1 MAALTLDTVDGAWSN
16 PVGGVGIAYIDGVA
30 VAYGNTLQD
39 QIRWGTPYHQPHQ
52 SGLGFT
58 GSVGGSVGPMSVTEN
73 VPFEIGQLAHFNYEI
88 DTGTNATAVDLG
100 ITLTF
105 SIPSGSG
112 TDTFTFHVNETPKI
126 GSDDFIYFPSSIPN
140 ETFTLDGEEY
150 VLKLLGFGNSPSELQ
165 SQFQSVEGG
174 TNTALLWGKITQ
186 PIIPA
191 PAAILLAGIG
201 TAMVG
206 WLRRRRTV

>member
-1 MAALTLDTVDGAWSN
+1 MVHGPIPWVGVALPT
-16 PVGGVGIAYIDGVA
+16 IDGVA

-39 QIRWGTPYHQPHQ
+39 QIRWGVPYAPNTIQ

-58 GSVGGSVGPMSVTEN
+58 GNVGGSITED
-73 VPFEIGQLAHFNYEI
+73 VAFEVGQLAHFNYEI
-88 DTGTNATAVDLG
+88 DNGTNASAVDLG
-100 ITLTF
+100 ISLTF
-105 SIPSGSG
+105 TSGNG
-112 TDTFTFHVNETPKI
+112 TSTFTFHINETI
-126 GSDDFIYFPSSIPN
+126 GKGTDDFIYFPSSIPT
-140 ETFTLDGEEY
+140 ETLTLDGDEY
-150 VLKLLGFGNSPSELQ
+150 TLKLLGFGTSPSDLQ

-206 WLRRRRTV
+206 WLKRRRTV